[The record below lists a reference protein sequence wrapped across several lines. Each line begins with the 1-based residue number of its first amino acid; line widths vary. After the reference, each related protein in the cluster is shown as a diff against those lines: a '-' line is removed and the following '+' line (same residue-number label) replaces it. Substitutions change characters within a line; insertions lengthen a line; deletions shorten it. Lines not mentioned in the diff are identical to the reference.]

1 MEVDRS
7 YRAAL
12 CLPAIVLSVL
22 VASCASAPEA
32 PPPAVD
38 GGAVKAQPAQAA
50 SSAASSGE
58 KTLSDALNGEAVKAK
73 EEAVAK
79 PVQAPVVEKEPPGA
93 ESARV
98 ASEPVKKAEES
109 APRVVEKVVAA
120 KAAAPKAVEEEV
132 PASPFTIRVTA
143 GPKDPSHPFYGIGHK
158 RGFIANGVQGKDLV
172 FVRGKTYT
180 FKVDTGVQH
189 DFYISTS
196 KVGWG
201 AATYSEGVDGNFTY
215 NGIVTITPTATTPGE
230 LYYACRNH
238 KNMGGRIHVVN
249 EGEED
254 KVVLT
259 SARDTNKTSM
269 PKATAAKPVDGTRV
283 KQKIAFAEMF
293 INQSQAAKRI
303 AASGNPEANEMYQG
317 ARGKFL
323 DAKDAFA
330 RGQFEQSLALVDESL
345 RLMSEA
351 SRRVPSQTKAEAEQA
366 RFKEMMEGTRTF
378 ADSYHRNFK
387 RLSKQNSAKKIV
399 ELDMSKINAEMNRAQ
414 QLADENN
421 YSEAIGVL
429 TKTQTTLTNAL
440 TDMLDD
446 ETMSYE
452 LIFETPKEEYEYE
465 LARYESYEELI
476 PIAIEQ
482 KRPPPGT
489 VNLMNQF
496 VEKAKGIRDQAE
508 PTAAKGDYKTAIL
521 MLQGATHHIRRALQV
536 VGVR

>member
-1 MEVDRS
+1 MT
-7 YRAAL
+7 AAKGGEDK
-12 CLPAIVLSVL
+12 ALS
-22 VASCASAPEA
+22 EA
-32 PPPAVD
+32 LA
-38 GGAVKAQPAQAA
+38 KEAA
-50 SSAASSGE
+50 
-58 KTLSDALNGEAVKAK
+58 KAK
-73 EEAVAK
+73 EEAAA
-79 PVQAPVVEKEPPGA
+79 APVSVEKPQEKEPPRSEPVVTA
-93 ESARV
+93 AP
-98 ASEPVKKAEES
+98 EPVKKAEEP
-109 APRVVEKVVAA
+109 APRVVEKVVTPAAAA
-120 KAAAPKAVEEEV
+120 KPAVEEV
-132 PASPFTIRVTA
+132 PASPFTIKITA
-143 GPKDPSHPFYGIGHK
+143 GIKDPSHPFYGIGSK
-158 RGFIANGVQGKDLV
+158 KGFLANGVQGKELI

-189 DFYISTS
+189 DFYLSTS

-201 AATYSEGVDGNFTY
+201 AATYSDGVEGNFTY
-215 NGIVTITPTATTPGE
+215 NGTVTITPTAATPSE

-238 KNMGGRIHVVN
+238 KNMGGIIHVVN

-254 KVVLT
+254 KVVLA
-259 SARDTNKTSM
+259 SRRDTAREAS
-269 PKATAAKPVDGTRV
+269 AQQQVAKPLDETRV

-303 AASGNPEANEMYQG
+303 TSSGNPEANELYQG

-323 DAKDAFA
+323 DAKDSFA
-330 RGQFEQSLALVDESL
+330 KGQLEQSLALVDESL

-351 SRRVPSQTKAEAEQA
+351 SRHVPSQTKAEAEQA

-378 ADSYHRNFK
+378 ADSYQRNYK
-387 RLSKQNSAKKIV
+387 RLTRQKSAKNIV
-399 ELDMSKINAEMNRAQ
+399 KLNMDVINAEMSKAQ
-414 QLADENN
+414 QLADDSD
-421 YSEAIGVL
+421 YSGAIGVL
-429 TKTQTTLTNAL
+429 TKTQATLTNAL

-452 LIFETPKEEYEYE
+452 LVFDTPKEEYEYE

-496 VEKAKGIRDQAE
+496 VEKAKGIRDQAI

-521 MLQGATHHIRRALQV
+521 MLQGATHHIQRALQV
-536 VGVR
+536 AGVR

>member
-7 YRAAL
+7 RRVAAPR
-12 CLPAIVLSVL
+12 LPAIILSVL

-32 PPPAVD
+32 PTGAPGQSATAAGPAPAAQQPD
-38 GGAVKAQPAQAA
+38 GAKAEAAPAAEPAAKAETAPAPAAEAAGKAQEAPAKAA
-50 SSAASSGE
+50 PA
-58 KTLSDALNGEAVKAK
+58 
-73 EEAVAK
+73 AVAAK
-79 PVQAPVVEKEPPGA
+79 PAPAKQDA
-93 ESARV
+93 
-98 ASEPVKKAEES
+98 
-109 APRVVEKVVAA
+109 APRVVEKTVVAPEPAA
-120 KAAAPKAVEEEV
+120 KPVVEEV
-132 PASPFTIRVTA
+132 PASPYTIKITA
-143 GPKDPSHPFYGIGHK
+143 ALKDPSHPFYGIGHK
-158 RGFIANGVQGKDLV
+158 TGFLANGIQGKDLI

-189 DFYISTS
+189 DFYLSTS

-201 AATYSEGVDGNFTY
+201 AATYSQGVEGNFTY
-215 NGIVTITPTATTPGE
+215 KGIVTITPTSATPTE

-259 SARDTNKTSM
+259 SVRDADTKPAM
-269 PKATAAKPVDGTRV
+269 QKAAKPLDENRV

-303 AASGNPEANEMYQG
+303 TASNHPEANEIYQG

-330 RGQFEQSLALVDESL
+330 KGQLEQSLALVDESL

-351 SRRVPSQTKAEAEQA
+351 SRHVPSQTKEEAERA

-378 ADSYHRNFK
+378 ADSYQRNFK
-387 RLSKQNSAKKIV
+387 RLSKQNTAKNIV
-399 ELDMSKINAEMNRAQ
+399 KLDMDKINAEMAKAR
-414 QLADENN
+414 QLADDNN
-421 YSEAIGVL
+421 YSGAIGVL
-429 TKTQTTLTNAL
+429 TKTQTALTNAL
-440 TDMLDD
+440 TEMLDD

-452 LIFETPKEEYEYE
+452 LVFETPKEEYEYE

-482 KRPPPGT
+482 RRPPPGT
-489 VNLMNQF
+489 VNLMNKF
-496 VEKAKGIRDQAE
+496 VEKAKGIRDQAI

-521 MLQGATHHIRRALQV
+521 MLQGATHNIQRALQV
-536 VGVR
+536 AGVR